1 MAVGSRRR
9 VQKAVQDAEQYTGLE
24 ITVYMGEAGEDAHAH
39 AEELFVASGSLARPA
54 LLVLVA
60 PVARRV
66 EIVTAPAVRT
76 RVTDEACALVVHRMV
91 EYFRDGRI
99 DRGIVAGLDELKTA
113 AGPGVAPPDG
123 EKLPDVIGSDGDAVT
138 EYPKPP

>member
-9 VQKAVQDAEQYTGLE
+9 VQKAVREAERYTGLE
-24 ITVYMGEAGEDAHAH
+24 ITVYLGDAGEDARAH
-39 AEELFVASGSLARPA
+39 AEQLFVASGSHARPA

-60 PVARRV
+60 PAARRV

-76 RVTDEACALVVHRMV
+76 RVTDEACAHVVHRMV

-138 EYPKPP
+138 